1 MRQKAKISNG
11 ANMDNRPS
19 QKLRMKALIGL
30 GIVFVGSLVIL
41 LWKTVGPA
49 ISPDGVPRTA
59 EAKET
64 AGPEKKESARPPK
77 VVHRSIISELGW
89 YTADSQALKK
99 QIAGFNQKAE
109 AKPISNV
116 IAMILPHAGYRYSGQ
131 IAVDAL
137 KTTEKKY
144 RRIIVIGPSHRAYME
159 EMLSIPR
166 VTHYETPLG
175 RECRE

>member
-1 MRQKAKISNG
+1 
-11 ANMDNRPS
+11 MDNRPS

-30 GIVFVGSLVIL
+30 GIVLIGSLVIIF
-41 LWKTVGPA
+41 WKTGNPA
-49 ISPDGVPRTA
+49 ISA
-59 EAKET
+59 ETKET

-89 YTADSQALKK
+89 YTADAEALGK

-109 AKPISNV
+109 VDPISNV
-116 IAMILPHAGYRYSGQ
+116 IAMILPHAGYRFSGQ
-131 IAVDAL
+131 IAADAL
-137 KTTEKKY
+137 KATDKKY
-144 RRIIVIGPSHRAYME
+144 SRIIVIGPSHRAYME